1 MRQVVLDTET
11 TGLSPELG
19 HRILEIGCV
28 EIVDRKLTR
37 RHYHQ
42 YINPQREIDDG
53 ALEVHGITQEF
64 LKDKPVFKDIFNPF
78 LEYVK
83 GAELIIHNAPFD
95 VAFINREMA
104 LMSPQLGKITDYCSI
119 VDSLELARN
128 KHPGQKNN
136 LDALCKRYMVDNS
149 QRDLHG
155 ALLDSE
161 ILADVYLLMT
171 GGQVTLGLG
180 DVESS
185 SGEEGTGIR
194 RVSNARG
201 KLKVI
206 KAAEAEVARH
216 ETFLSKQ
223 QASSGVEN
231 LWRD

>member
-1 MRQVVLDTET
+1 
-11 TGLSPELG
+11 
-19 HRILEIGCV
+19 
-28 EIVDRKLTR
+28 
-37 RHYHQ
+37 
-42 YINPQREIDDG
+42 
-53 ALEVHGITQEF
+53 
-64 LKDKPVFKDIFNPF
+64 
-78 LEYVK
+78 
-83 GAELIIHNAPFD
+83 
-95 VAFINREMA
+95 MA
-104 LMSPQLGKITDYCSI
+104 LMSPHLGKITDYCSI

-180 DVESS
+180 EVESS

-223 QASSGVEN
+223 QESSGVEN
-231 LWRD
+231 LWQD

>member
-64 LKDKPVFKDIFNPF
+64 LKDKPVFKDIFSPF

-95 VAFINREMA
+95 VAFINREMG
-104 LMSPQLGKITDYCSI
+104 LISPQLGKITDYCSI

-171 GGQVTLGLG
+171 AGQVTLGLG
-180 DVESS
+180 EVESN

-194 RVSNARG
+194 RVSKARG

-216 ETFLSKQ
+216 RKFLSKQ
-223 QASSGVEN
+223 QENSGVEN
-231 LWRD
+231 LWQD

>member
-1 MRQVVLDTET
+1 M
-11 TGLSPELG
+11 
-19 HRILEIGCV
+19 
-28 EIVDRKLTR
+28 
-37 RHYHQ
+37 
-42 YINPQREIDDG
+42 
-53 ALEVHGITQEF
+53 
-64 LKDKPVFKDIFNPF
+64 
-78 LEYVK
+78 
-83 GAELIIHNAPFD
+83 
-95 VAFINREMA
+95 AFINREMA

-180 DVESS
+180 EVESS
-185 SGEEGTGIR
+185 GGEESTGIR
-194 RVSNARG
+194 RVSKARG

-216 ETFLSKQ
+216 KTFLSKQ
-223 QASSGVEN
+223 QESSGVEN